1 MAMRILLS
9 ASAASACANE
19 HSKKQMMF
27 EAPKVNLL
35 GRRFFIGLHLI
46 SKKDIL

>member
-1 MAMRILLS
+1 MRIFLS
-9 ASAASACANE
+9 GSAASACDNE

-27 EAPKVNLL
+27 ETPKVNLL